1 MMNKKSILA
10 TWVMCL
16 SMTAIFSQKQTVMQT
31 KTMTKDE
38 LAVLQT
44 VETMTKAFNGKDIE
58 VVMGSYQ
65 KDALVIFEPGMQVR
79 NFKQLKEMFLAAF
92 AINPKFEYPQG
103 HEVFVNGEN
112 ATHIAPWIMS
122 GTAPDGTQIKQ
133 SGLSVANLRKQKDG
147 KWLLTF
153 DNPHSSYLMA
163 N

>member
-1 MMNKKSILA
+1 MNAEFKQLSTGWIASAQEAASEDHHLIMMNKKSILA

-103 HEVFVNGEN
+103 HEIFVNGDN
-112 ATHIAPWIMS
+112 AT
-122 GTAPDGTQIKQ
+122 
-133 SGLSVANLRKQKDG
+133 
-147 KWLLTF
+147 LLTRS
-153 DNPHSSYLMA
+153 PG
-163 N
+163 